1 MDAVNRK
8 WKNSIKSFTSIGSYH
23 RKVYAEVKIS
33 FRIKKKPGPPQ
44 HDRSTLQDPV
54 IHCRTI
60 QNLNSQQ
67 IP

>member
-8 WKNSIKSFTSIGSYH
+8 WKNSIKGSYH
-23 RKVYAEVKIS
+23 QIVYAEVKIS

-44 HDRSTLQDPV
+44 HDWSTLQDPV